1 MAIQGQTAAA
11 TEVMEKKNIFQTLR
25 ERYEG
30 LSRTYQKIA
39 DFIMNNM
46 EAATFASLGELSR
59 RTGVSDA
66 TLIRFARELGFK
78 GFQDMRET
86 MVSYIRGVIYPSH
99 KKQSSMDKLEIPV
112 LEKVRNM
119 DVEFIN
125 RTMEGIDR
133 EWFENA
139 IEVITGARRVYAM
152 GWGSSAFLAE
162 FLCFQLDRL
171 GYDAVALVRE
181 RRPLIERMLYLKKG
195 DVLIVFDFQLYVR
208 EVVEAVEYMR
218 SRSEGVTLI
227 TVTSDATAQI
237 VQYADYSF
245 FCVFWA
251 VVGRSEALMG
261 SLSAPM
267 SFINAICEA
276 VIAKCPEQAEESL
289 KKIETD
295 VMSNRNLFL
304 PYSRRTVK
312 MKDKV

>member
-1 MAIQGQTAAA
+1 MTRFSSPV
-11 TEVMEKKNIFQTLR
+11 TNVTMVKKNIFQILR
-25 ERYEG
+25 ERYDG
-30 LSRTYQKIA
+30 LSQTYQKIA
-39 DFIMNNM
+39 DFIMNHM

-59 RTGVSDA
+59 RIGVSDA

-99 KKQSSMDKLEIPV
+99 KKLSSSGKVEVPV
-112 LEKVRNM
+112 LEKVWNM
-119 DVEFIN
+119 DLEFIN
-125 RTMEGIDR
+125 QTMEGIDR

-139 IEVITGARRVYAM
+139 ITEITGARRVYAM
-152 GWGSSAFLAE
+152 GWGTSAFLAE

-181 RRPLIERMLYLKKG
+181 RRPLIERMLNLKRG
-195 DVLIVFDFQLYVR
+195 DVLVVFDFQLYVR

-218 SRSEGVTLI
+218 SHTKGVTLI

-251 VVGRSEALMG
+251 VVGRNEALMG

-267 SFINAICEA
+267 CFINAICEA
-276 VIAKCPEQAEESL
+276 VIAKCPEKAAEAL

-295 VMSNRNLFL
+295 VMNNRNLFL
-304 PYSRRTVK
+304 PYSRRAVK
-312 MKDKV
+312 IKDRA

>member
-1 MAIQGQTAAA
+1 LAIGDSNPM
-11 TEVMEKKNIFQTLR
+11 VKKNIFQILR
-25 ERYEG
+25 ERYDG
-30 LSRTYQKIA
+30 LSQTYQKIA
-39 DFIMNNM
+39 DFIMNHM
-46 EAATFASLGELSR
+46 EAATFASLGELSK

-99 KKQSSMDKLEIPV
+99 KKQSSGDSLELPV

-125 RTMEGIDR
+125 QTMAGIDR

-139 IEVITGARRVYAM
+139 IAVITGARRVYAM
-152 GWGSSAFLAE
+152 GWGTSAFLAE

-171 GYDAVALVRE
+171 GYEAMALVRE
-181 RRPLIERMLYLKKG
+181 RRPLLERMLYLKKG

-218 SRSEGVTLI
+218 GHTEGVKLI

-251 VVGRSEALMG
+251 VVGRSEALLG

-267 SFINAICEA
+267 CLINAICEA
-276 VIAKCPEQAEESL
+276 VIAKCPERAKETL

-295 VMSNRNLFL
+295 VMNNRNIFL

-312 MKDKV
+312 MKDKS